1 MTEVEFINQP
11 DTLTKIKDAIESIA
25 ARGDLW
31 SKALPDWKLMSKN
44 LSESMSNTN
53 NITLANVHTFKII
66 KKKQCLFILLDLPT
80 HFLNEN
86 PSFISDME
94 QDIHNPIYKII
105 WNSQEFSLL
114 NQSGLEFS
122 EFNAS
127 IFDEWEY
134 DIQTSTFIEWLEFS
148 ELIEP
153 QQSDTSFDNYNNY
166 RGWAKIHNTI
176 ATLVALKLYDG
187 KLTATSSI
195 LKDKNVYKQLFKE
208 LVTIER
214 DGTDKPKEKTLQ
226 NYVSDYNNPPEK

>member
-1 MTEVEFINQP
+1 MTEVEFIKKP
-11 DTLTKIKDAIESIA
+11 DTLTKIKDAIASIV
-25 ARGDLW
+25 ARGDLR
-31 SKALPDWKLMSKN
+31 SKALPDWELMSLN
-44 LSESMSNTN
+44 LSESMSNIN
-53 NITLANVHTFKII
+53 NITLANVHKFKVI
-66 KKKQCLFILLDLPT
+66 KKKQCLFVILDLPT

-127 IFDEWEY
+127 IFDKWEY
-134 DIQTSTFIEWLEFS
+134 DIQTSTFIEWLESS
-148 ELIEP
+148 ELIES
-153 QQSDTSFDNYNNY
+153 QQRDTAFDNYNNY

-176 ATLVALKLYDG
+176 ATLVALELYDG
-187 KLTATSSI
+187 KLTSTSSI
-195 LKDKNVYKQLFKE
+195 LNDKNFYEQLFKE

-214 DGTDKPKEKTLQ
+214 EGKDKPKEKTLQ
-226 NYVSDYNNPPEK
+226 NYVSDYNNSPKK